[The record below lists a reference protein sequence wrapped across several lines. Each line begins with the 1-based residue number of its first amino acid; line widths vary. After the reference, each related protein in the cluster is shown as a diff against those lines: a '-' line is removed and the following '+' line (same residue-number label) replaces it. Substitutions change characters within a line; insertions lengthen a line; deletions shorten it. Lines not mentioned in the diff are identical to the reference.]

1 MPCLLAVGSFIM
13 LVVDPLELS
22 FAGKTA
28 EISYMDGK
36 GLLPA
41 ILIAIFTAEAYT
53 YMRKHNW
60 GRIKL
65 PDSVPAALSETFAS
79 LVPGTRSA
87 ADILCIICNSES
99 MRNYAAG
106 IDLPDCIS
114 CF

>member
-1 MPCLLAVGSFIM
+1 
-13 LVVDPLELS
+13 
-22 FAGKTA
+22 
-28 EISYMDGK
+28 MDGK

-79 LVPGTRSA
+79 LVPWNCSA
-87 ADILCIICNSES
+87 ADILCITCNISES
-99 MRNYAAG
+99 MRNYAAW

>member
-41 ILIAIFTAEAYT
+41 ILIAIFTDEKA
-53 YMRKHNW
+53 
-60 GRIKL
+60 
-65 PDSVPAALSETFAS
+65 
-79 LVPGTRSA
+79 
-87 ADILCIICNSES
+87 
-99 MRNYAAG
+99 
-106 IDLPDCIS
+106 
-114 CF
+114 